1 MNIKLTPPQMA
12 ILSKSDFLI
21 ADKINNYSAGRPL
34 APRTCISID
43 ITNKEVKDL
52 KLWAVNKLITLQ
64 QTFKIMDANHRLETK
79 HAIQSIMNLI
89 KKLS

>member
-1 MNIKLTPPQMA
+1 MNLKLTPPQIS
-12 ILSKSDFLI
+12 ILSKTDFLI
-21 ADKINNYSAGRPL
+21 ADKIKNYSDSRPL
-34 APRTCISID
+34 APKTCITIEISIAE
-43 ITNKEVKDL
+43 TKQL

-64 QTFKIMDANHRLETK
+64 QTFKIMDAAHRLETK